1 MWQVVDEFKTKIVIC
16 YLISMPTT
24 YTFPGQCLGSVTI
37 LLYYNARYYDP
48 FSARFTTADTVE
60 NNANGMDPYAYVS
73 DDPVGKTDPS
83 GHRYVDTVTNNLNLA
98 ITAIILPSF
107 FYGGA
112 TSFTH
117 VKIELLQAYASDPKN
132 VNPWVR
138 TYVKKVIGDRY
149 QADRVKDATSLADD
163 LENSGSTLEHAS
175 YFLLGAG
182 ALLDGTLS
190 GWQYYTQHKSQGV
203 GAAIAVGIDHALVST
218 VSSIIFAAAGEEL
231 GGAIGTLI
239 FPGVGTVIGATIGG
253 AIGGAAGAYIGDSLA
268 SSWEPAAAAIGSWV
282 GSLF

>member
-1 MWQVVDEFKTKIVIC
+1 
-16 YLISMPTT
+16 MPTT
-24 YTFPGQCLGSVTI
+24 YNFTGQRLDSVTG

-48 FSARFTTADTVE
+48 FSARFTTADTVDT
-60 NNANGMDPYAYVS
+60 NAKGMDPYAYVG
-73 DDPVGKTDPS
+73 DDPVEKTDPS

-98 ITAIILPSF
+98 NTAIILPSF
-107 FYGGA
+107 LYGGA
-112 TSFTH
+112 TSYTH

-132 VNPWVR
+132 VDPWVR
-138 TYVKKVIGDRY
+138 TYVKNVTGDRY
-149 QADRVKDATSLADD
+149 RADRVKDATSLADD

-175 YFLLGAG
+175 YFLLGFG

-203 GAAIAVGIDHALVST
+203 GAAVGVGIDHALVST

-239 FPGVGTVIGATIGG
+239 FPGVGTVIGGLVGG
-253 AIGGAAGAYIGDSLA
+253 VLGGAAGGYVGDTLA